1 MNNGIAAINYK
12 VQNVWMKNTTY
23 IEAVYSGTR
32 KFHDSSINATNI
44 LNITK
49 GIVTLTLDKT
59 NITAKAGQ
67 TITLRAKVVDSNG
80 DRINT
85 DKVIFKLNGK
95 TLKDSEGNTLY
106 AQVIDG
112 DAVVE
117 YTIPTT
123 YNVKTYTIT
132 AVYGLN
138 YYERTETNGTLTLEK
153 KGIII
158 NTDSIKTADGKT
170 TIKATITDETGE
182 LLVSSTK
189 LAFKA
194 NGKTI
199 LNNVT
204 SNKGKIDISF
214 DNTLKSGLYELLI
227 ISRENGIYKSG
238 KMNSIKS
245 IIRYYRIIYR

>member
-23 IEAVYSGTR
+23 IEAVYSGTT

-49 GIVTLTLDKT
+49 GIV
-59 NITAKAGQ
+59 
-67 TITLRAKVVDSNG
+67 
-80 DRINT
+80 
-85 DKVIFKLNGK
+85 
-95 TLKDSEGNTLY
+95 
-106 AQVIDG
+106 
-112 DAVVE
+112 
-117 YTIPTT
+117 
-123 YNVKTYTIT
+123 
-132 AVYGLN
+132 
-138 YYERTETNGTLTLEK
+138 TLTLEK

-182 LLVSSTK
+182 LLVSITK
-189 LAFKA
+189 LAFKT

-227 ISRENGIYKSG
+227 ISGENGIYKSG
-238 KMNSIKS
+238 KMTTVLKV
-245 IIRYYRIIYR
+245 